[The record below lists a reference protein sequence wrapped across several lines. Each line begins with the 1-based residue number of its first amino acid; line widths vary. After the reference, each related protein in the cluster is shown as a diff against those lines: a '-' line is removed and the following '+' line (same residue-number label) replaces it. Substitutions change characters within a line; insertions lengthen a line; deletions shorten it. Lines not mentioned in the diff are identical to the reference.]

1 MSNEQAPSE
10 VWFAQGFLSSFIR
23 HKDIQVNKG
32 EREGYDHYIL
42 SSRVDKMIRLALLE
56 KDLECE
62 VSCYGHNPV
71 HNVLKSEINQLREE
85 LK

>member
-1 MSNEQAPSE
+1 MSNERLPNE
-10 VWFAQGFLSSFIR
+10 IWIEKGLDDPEWYMTEFLDNPV
-23 HKDIQVNKG
+23 K
-32 EREGYDHYIL
+32 YIL
-42 SSRVDKMIRLALLE
+42 ASRVDKMIRLALLE